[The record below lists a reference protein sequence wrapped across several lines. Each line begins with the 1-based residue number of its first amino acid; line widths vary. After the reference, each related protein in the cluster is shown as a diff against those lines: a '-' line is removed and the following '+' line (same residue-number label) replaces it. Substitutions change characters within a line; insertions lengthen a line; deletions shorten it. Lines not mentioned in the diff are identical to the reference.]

1 MEKENLEE
9 RGLRY
14 VKEEEQG
21 KGSLMEKIDNII
33 TERVAGAGGKR
44 STTPLTGRKQKKKNW
59 LKYNQNLAAFFFIFS
74 SVLLRLER
82 SPA

>member
-9 RGLRY
+9 GGLRY

-44 STTPLTGRKQKKKNW
+44 STTPLTGRKQKKKN
-59 LKYNQNLAAFFFIFS
+59 
-74 SVLLRLER
+74 
-82 SPA
+82 